1 MDVWE
6 KLLSTALIGTDRAAL
21 SLSPDDTPA
30 LAVQVDGGDDTAR
43 RLLLAAS
50 VAGTYRRA
58 GVVPP
63 LVDSSPEELFPY
75 PRDAKA
81 ETRPA
86 CTVHM
91 MVNLNQ
97 VVQEPLKYKSLIL
110 ESLILIGRTGRRIPH
125 PYLPRL
131 LDLAAVNRNDE
142 RWLAAVVNVI
152 GERGKWLTTINKAW
166 SFLDSPELWSLPIPD
181 DPPIVTPEQEAW
193 GIKHLEAVGDGMIP
207 PPTLQELT
215 DHGAV
220 WSRRLTGVFVTT
232 LIKSCAKLKSPNAL
246 SYMSEVVMFIPRAEI
261 AAVLEELKAN
271 KISAEN
277 GIASF
282 VESLTLRH
290 YLNKDIA
297 NG

>member
-6 KLLSTALIGTDRAAL
+6 KLLSTALIGTDRAAF
-21 SLSPDDTPA
+21 SIEPDDTPA
-30 LAVQVDGGDDTAR
+30 LVTQVSGDDQAR

-58 GVVPP
+58 GIVPP
-63 LVDSSPEELFPY
+63 VVDKQPSELFPY
-75 PRDAKA
+75 PRDPAV

-86 CTVHM
+86 CGVPM
-91 MVNLNQ
+91 MVNLNT
-97 VVQEPLKYKSLIL
+97 VFQEPLKYKPLIL
-110 ESLILIGRTGRRIPH
+110 EALILIGRKGRRIPH

-142 RWLAAVVNVI
+142 RWLAAIVNVM

-166 SFLDSPELWSLPIPD
+166 SFLDKPELWSLSIPD
-181 DPPIVTPEQEAW
+181 DPPVVTPEQEAW
-193 GIKHLEAVGDGMIP
+193 GIKHLELVGDGLIQ
-207 PPTLQELT
+207 PPTLHELT

-232 LIKSCAKLKSPNAL
+232 LIRTCARLKSPNAL
-246 SYMSEVVMFIPRAEI
+246 SYMSEVVMFIPRSEI
-261 AAVLEELKAN
+261 APVLNELKVN
-271 KISAEN
+271 HISTAN
-277 GIASF
+277 GIAAF
-282 VESLTLRH
+282 LEALNLRH